1 MLNYQNTLLYC
12 SQQNQCLDIGLSKH
26 DQTWGDCTS
35 STWPLKIGKRYGSV
49 SNLVPLV
56 NIKIAGKWMFI
67 PLKMVLIGSDPYP
80 YDKPLLK
87 SFELDKPQMNQTGDD
102 KPDKCS
108 NAIFACCCF
117 VPNTDPE
124 RSDTDAASHSFAVFI
139 HTYIYIHVYVYAY
152 VYVYVYAYAYAYV
165 YVYVYVHVHVHVYVS
180 VDVYVYVDVYIY
192 MYTYICI
199 CIYINIYVYI
209 SYICIYIDIIYSNG
223 SGF

>member
-139 HTYIYIHVYVYAY
+139 HTYIYI
-152 VYVYVYAYAYAYV
+152 
-165 YVYVYVHVHVHVYVS
+165 
-180 VDVYVYVDVYIY
+180 Y
-192 MYTYICI
+192 MYMYMHMYMYMYMHMHMHMCMCMCMCMYMYMYMYMYLYMYMYMWMYIYICI
-199 CIYINIYVYI
+199 HIYVSLYI
-209 SYICIYIDIIYSNG
+209 
-223 SGF
+223 